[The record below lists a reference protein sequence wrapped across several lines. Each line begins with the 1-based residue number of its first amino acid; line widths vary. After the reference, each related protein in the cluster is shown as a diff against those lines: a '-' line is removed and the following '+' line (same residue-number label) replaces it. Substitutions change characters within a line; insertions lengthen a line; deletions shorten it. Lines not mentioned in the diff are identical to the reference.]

1 MLYRKLNYKS
11 VTLALFVLL
20 VFLFLS
26 MMLIEI
32 QCPIYKSLTSTDTII
47 DSGVL
52 KISDV
57 NAELMHYDYYHNWC
71 LHSFLTMTW
80 KVTATVENGSSD
92 TKSSYI
98 LLRGSIEHQDTNEY
112 GEPRPSILTEALV
125 VENSQLV
132 HIKVPPSSIEEL
144 SEMVTLEMVGGRGA
158 SAESIPQIHFTPITD
173 YEAIIASCPMCGGD
187 KKVSLIKWIG
197 ELTK

>member
-1 MLYRKLNYKS
+1 
-11 VTLALFVLL
+11 
-20 VFLFLS
+20 

-47 DSGVL
+47 DSGVI

-197 ELTK
+197 ELTR